1 MGLQMGLGSSNTLPL
16 GRQRGSVSF
25 QVERSDI
32 WVTCLITKGRGTAR
46 AAETPCLGTWSP
58 AVSAGW
64 EKKGLCLW
72 ATFQAQCPTD
82 TSPRPAPL
90 LMVLQKPVPCLPLP
104 HLKRSSASW
113 EVLIRSC
120 RSQSLWSGELLRG
133 SSQEHEPP
141 CVRLAVLCL
150 YCANC
155 DKSMEIWLAQCNIKK
170 KPSDFGLEVNMSS
183 KLTHCRK
190 SVQSIHI

>member
-25 QVERSDI
+25 QMGRSDI
-32 WVTCLITKGRGTAR
+32 WVTCLIMKGRGTAR

-72 ATFQAQCPTD
+72 ATFQARCPTD
-82 TSPRPAPL
+82 TSPHPAPL
-90 LMVLQKPVPCLPLP
+90 LMVLQKSVPCLPLP

-120 RSQSLWSGELLRG
+120 VPSPCGLGSCSGAAVRSMNHPVYTWLCCVCIVLTVINPWKSGL
-133 SSQEHEPP
+133 H
-141 CVRLAVLCL
+141 
-150 YCANC
+150 
-155 DKSMEIWLAQCNIKK
+155 
-170 KPSDFGLEVNMSS
+170 
-183 KLTHCRK
+183 
-190 SVQSIHI
+190 SVI